1 MQRQDVVCKIFGEDL
16 DTLARYADR
25 LVRLLR
31 VYKAEN
37 IFVETVTGV
46 PQIIIDYH
54 REQLSRY
61 GVSISEVNRLVNMA
75 FAGKQAG
82 LVYEGEKRFSLVVRL
97 AKEHRQ
103 DLEAVRSLLVPL
115 RGGSN
120 VPCRTW
126 QTSTSSTDPIKSKE
140 DAKRRMW

>member
-1 MQRQDVVCKIFGEDL
+1 M
-16 DTLARYADR
+16 
-25 LVRLLR
+25 
-31 VYKAEN
+31 
-37 IFVETVTGV
+37 

-61 GVSISEVNRLVNMA
+61 GVSISEVNQLVNMA

-120 VPCRTW
+120 VPLSYLADVNIVNGPNQIQR
-126 QTSTSSTDPIKSKE
+126 E
-140 DAKRRMW
+140 DAKRRIG